1 MYTEYLYHSGIQGMK
16 WGIRRYQ
23 NPDGTW
29 TEAGKAR
36 YGHSSSF
43 VSDKDPYMPKGV
55 KIDGE
60 TKESDRRDAER
71 RRKSGVKEEQSY
83 DSRKARKE
91 AKKQIRKDAKNRHTM
106 SDEELD
112 EKIKRLK
119 KEKELKDLTDKD
131 VNEGKA
137 YTKEILKDT
146 GKRVIPAVATVTA
159 LYLGKEFVKS
169 GKAAELTSDIYKYVV
184 KKK

>member
-36 YGHSSSF
+36 YGHSSSIR
-43 VSDKDPYMPKGV
+43 SEENYRPKGAMT
-55 KIDGE
+55 DGV
-60 TKESDRRDAER
+60 TKESSRRDAER
-71 RRKSGVKEEQSY
+71 RKKLGAIEESS
-83 DSRKARKE
+83 DIRKARKE
-91 AKKQIRKDAKNRHTM
+91 AKKRIRKDVKNRHTM